1 MGCGD
6 GFRLPAAW
14 RVPPPDLWHQ
24 LVAGAQRDPFNLDYQ
39 LGANYCGGHEP
50 VAILAHLICPRPE
63 FLDRGKA
70 NLARHTPGYHAIRE
84 AVEAVTRDR
93 EATPVGDPRRSA

>member
-1 MGCGD
+1 MASTG
-6 GFRLPAAW
+6 RRRAE
-14 RVPPPDLWHQ
+14 
-24 LVAGAQRDPFNLDYQ
+24 RDPFGLGYQ

-70 NLARHTPGYHAIRE
+70 NLARHTPGYHAS
-84 AVEAVTRDR
+84 V
-93 EATPVGDPRRSA
+93 RRSKP